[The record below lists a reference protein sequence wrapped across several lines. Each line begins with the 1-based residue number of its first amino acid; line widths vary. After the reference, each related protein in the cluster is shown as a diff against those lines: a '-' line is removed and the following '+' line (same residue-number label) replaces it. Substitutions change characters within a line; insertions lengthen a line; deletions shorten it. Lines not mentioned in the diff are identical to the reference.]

1 MLIALLTVA
10 ALAAPVT
17 RPDTIRVHLSP
28 ADSAAVRAI
37 VREGAGGRSR
47 VGADL
52 QYLTD
57 VIGPRLTG
65 SPAMA
70 RANEWTRAKFREYGA
85 DSAWRESYAFGVAWK
100 RGPMTLRMLLPHE
113 RWLTG
118 FSWAW
123 APGTKGPVA
132 GDVIYMNATTQAEFT
147 AKFAGKLTGAW
158 VMTGPPFPFPDPDG
172 PPLSAT
178 DSVALRDA
186 RKATYAPP
194 RNAAEAT
201 FRERRD
207 SLLIGEG
214 IAGTIV
220 DGAKDYALLTM
231 SGSPEDVLTLPRIVV
246 AHETFTQWHRL
257 LAMGERVRVEATIEN
272 SFVTAGPQTA
282 ENTIAEIRGSEHPDE
297 VVLIGAHLDSWD
309 LGTGATDNGSGA
321 MTVLEAAR
329 ILKASGARPKRTI
342 RFALFSGEEE
352 GLFGSAS
359 YVRDHLR
366 EIPKYQA
373 ALVIDNGTGR
383 IEGMSLQGRDELEAM
398 WRDLFA
404 PIADLGPFDVKHRN
418 KGGTDHLPFLMTG
431 VPGFNYDQLSRGYDH
446 THHSQI
452 DTFDYAVVDD
462 LKQAATVIAATAFE
476 LANLPQLLPR
486 GPVRG
491 RQ

>member
-1 MLIALLTVA
+1 MPITLLVIA
-10 ALAAPVT
+10 ALVAPAL
-17 RPDTIRVHLSP
+17 RPDTVRVHLSSS
-28 ADSAAVRAI
+28 DSSAVRAI
-37 VREGAGGRSR
+37 VKEGMGAHSR

-85 DSAWRESYAFGVAWK
+85 DSSWREPFEFGPSWR
-100 RGPMTLRMLLPHE
+100 RGPTTLRMLLPHE
-113 RWLTG
+113 RWLAG

-123 APGTKGPVA
+123 APGTKGPLA
-132 GDVIYMNATTQAEFT
+132 GDVVYVDATTRAEFA
-147 AKFAGKLTGAW
+147 AKFAGKLAGAW
-158 VMTGPPFPFPDPDG
+158 VMTSAPVPFPDPDG
-172 PPLSAT
+172 PPLSAA
-178 DSVALRDA
+178 DSVPLREA
-186 RKATYAPP
+186 RKFVFAPP
-194 RNAAEAT
+194 KNEEETRY
-201 FRERRD
+201 RERRD
-207 SLLIGEG
+207 SLLIHEG
-214 IAGTIV
+214 IAGTII

-231 SGSPEDVLTLPRIVV
+231 SGSPEEMLAAPRIVV

-257 LAMGERVRVEATIEN
+257 IAMGERVRIEASVEN
-272 SFVTAGPQTA
+272 SFITTGPQTA
-282 ENTIAEIRGSEHPDE
+282 DNTIAEIRGTEHPAE

-309 LGTGATDNGSGA
+309 LGTGATDNGAGA

-329 ILKASGARPKRTI
+329 VLKASGARPKRTI
-342 RFALFSGEEE
+342 RFVLFSGEEE
-352 GLFGSAS
+352 GLFGSS
-359 YVRDHLR
+359 YYVRDHLR
-366 EIPKYQA
+366 ELPKYQA

-383 IEGMSLQGRDELEAM
+383 IDGMSLQGRDELEAM

-418 KGGTDHLPFLMTG
+418 KGGTDHLPFMFTG

-452 DTFDYAVVDD
+452 DSFDYAVVDD
-462 LKQAATVIAATAFE
+462 LKQAATVMAATAFE

-486 GPVRG
+486 GPTR
-491 RQ
+491 RPQ